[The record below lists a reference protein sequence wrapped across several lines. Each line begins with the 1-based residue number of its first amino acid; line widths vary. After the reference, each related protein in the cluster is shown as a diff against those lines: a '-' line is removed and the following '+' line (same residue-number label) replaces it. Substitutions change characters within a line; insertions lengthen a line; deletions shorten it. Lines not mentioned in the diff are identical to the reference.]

1 MFAIILLCSGIKGP
15 GSPVTWISLT
25 EGTTV
30 CAYHMNNLWK
40 STWTSM
46 DDTGLSTE
54 PLDKPPGQSYSD
66 IFTRATDMCKPS
78 GYTISNSI
86 CLTNLTRPAHNQE
99 QILK

>member
-1 MFAIILLCSGIKGP
+1 MFTILLCSGIKGP

-46 DDTGLSTE
+46 DDSGLSTE
-54 PLDKPPGQSYSD
+54 PLDKPPQVRVTL
-66 IFTRATDMCKPS
+66 IFLP
-78 GYTISNSI
+78 GP
-86 CLTNLTRPAHNQE
+86 LTCVNHLA
-99 QILK
+99 ILLVIQYV